1 MFQLSFSIRRKSLD
15 RNGNCLIYIRI
26 MKERKSVYVNSG
38 AKIKPEDWN
47 NKRQRVKS
55 SNPDADL
62 INTLIEKVYLEVKR
76 KGLALYIKNPDV
88 TVQQIKAAYEGKAD
102 KFFPYARKFIEHYKK
117 NQQTRSYFRYRTAL
131 NKLEEFKSNLTFKDI
146 TPSFLKDYERHLK
159 EVVNNKP
166 NTIHSHV
173 RCIRRILNEY
183 VDDGMMSAEDNP
195 FLKYKIIKRAKTEKA
210 FLTEEELELL
220 TEYDLKDSVKYQ
232 LYIDAY
238 LFSSYCGGLRFSDVA
253 LLKTEVFDGEKLTI
267 LTKKTKSYVSLK
279 VPKKALA
286 IIEKYYV
293 PTNRF
298 VFPILSEEID
308 LTDNFEVD
316 RMISSKNAYA
326 NKTLKVISKRAGI
339 TKHISFHT
347 SRVNFITMALRLK
360 IPIHIVAALVGHSK
374 LSTTMIYTRLVNKD
388 LDDAMSAFDE

>member
-1 MFQLSFSIRRKSLD
+1 MD
-15 RNGNCLIYIRI
+15 RNGECPIFLRI
-26 MKERKSVYVNSG
+26 FKEQKSATLNSG

-47 NKRQRVKS
+47 SKRQRVKS
-55 SNPDADL
+55 SHSDANI
-62 INTLIEKVYLEVKR
+62 INTILEKLLNAVKS
-76 KGLALYIKNPDV
+76 KGLELYLKNPDV
-88 TVQQIKAAYEGKAD
+88 TVHQIKAAYEGRID
-102 KFFPYARKFIEHYKK
+102 KFFPYARKFIEQYKK

-131 NKLEEFKSNLTFKDI
+131 NKLEEYKPNITFKDI
-146 TPSFLKDYERHLK
+146 TPIFLKQYERHLK
-159 EVVNNKP
+159 EVVKNKP

-183 VDDGMMSAEDNP
+183 VDDGMMSAEENP
-195 FLKYKIIKRAKTEKA
+195 FLKYKIIKRAKTEKS
-210 FLTEEELELL
+210 FLTEDELEALAMVK
-220 TEYDLKDSVKYQ
+220 LKGSVKYQ
-232 LYIDAY
+232 LNIDAY
-238 LFSSYCGGLRFSDVA
+238 LFSSFCGGLRFSDVA
-253 LLKTEVFDGEKLTI
+253 LLKTDSFDGEKLTV

-279 VPKKALA
+279 VPKKALV
-286 IIEKYYV
+286 ILEKYYDS
-293 PTNRF
+293 TKRF
-298 VFPILSEEID
+298 VFPILPEDID

-326 NKTLKVISKRAGI
+326 NKTLKVVSKRAGI